1 MRCRVTKCIHNE
13 DGYCYRE
20 SYVEIDE
27 NGECDEMC
35 VLYHIAD
42 LLSEAGDRLEDC
54 YNAFVFIY
62 SEKDVPEDVRRK
74 LL

>member
-35 VLYHIAD
+35 VP
-42 LLSEAGDRLEDC
+42 SEEHKEGTD
-54 YNAFVFIY
+54 
-62 SEKDVPEDVRRK
+62 
-74 LL
+74 

>member
-1 MRCRVTKCIHNE
+1 MRCRVNKCIHNE

-35 VLYHIAD
+35 VPTETE
-42 LLSEAGDRLEDC
+42 EA
-54 YNAFVFIY
+54 
-62 SEKDVPEDVRRK
+62 K
-74 LL
+74 